1 MSHSPAW
8 YDGQYNN
15 RANIP
20 EHPGILRYWAEA
32 SEEARLHTSGTM
44 LDLHYGSGP
53 GEGVDVFGARPGGA
67 PAPVLVWIHGGYWR
81 ALSKSDHSFIAP
93 PFVQAGA
100 VVVVPDYA
108 LAPAVTVEHIVL
120 QIAWALTWTW
130 REARRFG
137 GDPSRIVVGGHSAGG
152 HLAAM
157 MLACRWGDLAADLP
171 DDMVRTAVSL
181 SGVFDLE
188 PLRHAPFL
196 ASDLRLDAAQARRLS
211 PACFPAPQR
220 PRRLIAL
227 VGEEETPEFHRQN
240 RLIRRRWGADAVPVC
255 EAVAGCHHMS
265 ILHTMVDAQSR
276 TSSLTRQA
284 LGLAR

>member
-32 SEEARLHTSGTM
+32 SEEARRHTPGTM

-53 GEGVDVFGARPGGA
+53 GEGVDVFGARTGGA

-81 ALSKSDHSFIAP
+81 ALSKSDHSLIAP
-93 PFVQAGA
+93 PLVQAGA

-120 QIAWALTWTW
+120 QIARALAWTW

-137 GDPSRIVVGGHSAGG
+137 ADPSRIVVGGHSAGG

-171 DDMVRTAVSL
+171 GDMVRTAVSL

-196 ASDLRLDAAQARRLS
+196 AGDLGLDAAQAKRLS
-211 PACFPAPQR
+211 PACFPAPQP

-227 VGEEETPEFHRQN
+227 VGQEETPEFHRQN

-276 TSSLTRQA
+276 TSFLTRQA